1 MAVRSFLL
9 VDIESSVGNFFTA
22 GHDGSLLRSWT
33 LALGKVNDVFAHEA
47 VRLSWNRHLDILL
60 VLIDLLIL
68 LLKRLFKLHILVIH
82 LGLMHLL
89 LFSSKNRM
97 LGGSDDLIWTSLH
110 GIGIRSRI
118 GGPTSLELLT
128 HFLRVDISHVI
139 RKALCFNAVHRRV
152 MLTMDVRIWH
162 TLVLS
167 ILVRIAQALNVFS
180 PI

>member
-1 MAVRSFLL
+1 
-9 VDIESSVGNFFTA
+9 
-22 GHDGSLLRSWT
+22 
-33 LALGKVNDVFAHEA
+33 VNDVLAHES
-47 VRLSWNRHLDILL
+47 VRLSWNRHLNILL

-128 HFLRVDISHVI
+128 HFLRVDISHVV
-139 RKALCFNAVHRRV
+139 RKALCFDAVYRRI
-152 MLTMDVRIWH
+152 MLTMDLRIWH

-167 ILVRIAQALNVFS
+167 ILIWVAQALNMLG